1 MLVGYRHCLF
11 IEVVSVETLSN
22 IEIVSIEDGVL

>member
-22 IEIVSIEDGVL
+22 IEIVSIDFVL